1 MSSLHDPSAA
11 RPAHGPHGRE
21 IGATCAGAADDPDAA
36 ARAFVESVAARSLR
50 LVSEHEGART
60 VWRRWGERGGV
71 PLVLLHGGHGS
82 WSHWIRNVEP
92 LAVGRTVLAV
102 DMPGYGESDELAV
115 PVTPPAMAAAL
126 SAGIRQLLGADAM
139 VDLVGFSFGSV
150 VAGHWAHAEP
160 HQVRRLV
167 LVGAAGLGLPR
178 VARGS
183 MMSWRRIVDARE
195 RRALHRHNLATL
207 MLHDAGRIDDL
218 AIHLQTANSAAAR
231 VRSRDLSLGDSL
243 ARLLPG
249 VAVPVTGIWGAEDVT
264 ARPDLP
270 ARGRLLR
277 HAQPLATF
285 CTIVHAGHWVQY
297 EDSEGFHHALLGHL
311 PGP

>member
-1 MSSLHDPSAA
+1 MSD
-11 RPAHGPHGRE
+11 RFE
-21 IGATCAGAADDPDAA
+21 GAAGDADAA
-36 ARAFVESVAARSLR
+36 ARAFVESVAARAQR
-50 LVSEHEGART
+50 VVTEHEGART
-60 VWRRWGERGGV
+60 VWRCWGGIGGV

-92 LAVGRTVLAV
+92 LATGRTVWAV

-115 PVTPPAMAAAL
+115 PITPPAMAAAL
-126 SAGIRQLLGADAM
+126 SAGIRQLLGADA
-139 VDLVGFSFGSV
+139 VIDLAGFSFGSV

-160 HQVRRLV
+160 RQVRRLV

-207 MLHDAGRIDDL
+207 MVHDAGRIDDL
-218 AIHLQTANSAAAR
+218 AIHLQTVNSAAAR

-249 VAVPVTGIWGAEDVT
+249 IAAPVTGIWGAEDVT
-264 ARPDLP
+264 ARSDLP

-277 HAQPLATF
+277 QAQPQAAF
-285 CTIVHAGHWVQY
+285 CTIVGIGHWVQY
-297 EDSEGFHHALLGHL
+297 EDPDGFHHALLGHL
-311 PGP
+311 PAT